1 MGNTSNTFVRIFIA
15 IFIVLIIFIP
25 LAILIHDLS
34 KRVQVLIMLPIAAI
48 LKYTL
53 TNYVRSGNFLDEY

>member
-53 TNYVRSGNFLDEY
+53 TNYVRSSNFLDEY

>member
-48 LKYTL
+48 LKYAL